1 MAENLYLEKIQA
13 ALAQSAAEHTYG
25 VAEGTADR
33 GQDAS
38 TETGEAEAEAVDFEP
53 LPSWVIP
60 PTEGYTAEDLD
71 RLRGIPSHTQL
82 IDGALVFVSP
92 QTRFHSLTM
101 SLVQSEL
108 HRAVPADLRVR
119 RQMTVTLGKRQRP
132 EPDLVVVRA
141 DGDLDLNQTTYQPAD
156 VLLAVEV
163 VSAES
168 EIRDRERKPVLY
180 AEAGIVHFWRI
191 EEKDGRPTVYVYE
204 LDPATKAYALMS
216 IHHDRLKVSV
226 PFDIDIDLTEIDNF

>member
-1 MAENLYLEKIQA
+1 MEATD
-13 ALAQSAAEHTYG
+13 EHHI
-25 VAEGTADR
+25 ADR

-38 TETGEAEAEAVDFEP
+38 TETDEADAFEFEP
-53 LPSWVIP
+53 LPGWVIP
-60 PTEGYTAEDLD
+60 PTEGYTADDLD
-71 RLRGIPSHTQL
+71 RLRGIPSHTEL
-82 IDGALVFVSP
+82 IDGALVFLSP
-92 QTRFHSLTM
+92 QTRFHSLAVG
-101 SLVQSEL
+101 LLESEL
-108 HRAVPADLRVR
+108 HGTVPADLRVR

-132 EPDLVVVRA
+132 EPDLVVIRA
-141 DGDLDLNQTTYQPAD
+141 DDDLDLNQTTYQSAD

-204 LDPATKAYALMS
+204 LDPATKAYALMG
-216 IHHDRLKVSV
+216 IHHDRLKISV
-226 PFDIDIDLTEIDNF
+226 PFDIDIDLTEIDDL

>member
-1 MAENLYLEKIQA
+1 MEATD
-13 ALAQSAAEHTYG
+13 EHHI
-25 VAEGTADR
+25 ADR

-38 TETGEAEAEAVDFEP
+38 TETDEADAFEFEP
-53 LPSWVIP
+53 LPGWVIP

-92 QTRFHSLTM
+92 QTRFHSLTL
-101 SLVQSEL
+101 SLMQSEL
-108 HRAVPADLRVR
+108 HRAVPEDLRVR

-132 EPDLVVVRA
+132 EPDLMVIRA

-163 VSAES
+163 VSAKS

-204 LDPATKAYALMS
+204 LDPATKAYALMG

-226 PFDIDIDLTEIDNF
+226 PFYIDIDLTEIDDL